1 MMDEAGTG
9 VPMSGQL
16 QVNRG
21 VERAGRAAI
30 ATQGVLYVVV
40 GLLAA
45 KVAGGDRDADP
56 SQRGAL
62 RTVAQQPYG
71 KVLLVV
77 LAVGLAAYAGW
88 RAVLAVRGDLGTSL
102 RTKRS
107 VNEELRLRLPVTIEL
122 AVLAALLG
130 TIPAL
135 LVGVL
140 AAVKR
145 NSRLDY
151 AATILTLVGISV
163 PNFLLAT
170 ILVLVFSVWL
180 RWFPPIGY
188 VEIERDL
195 FGNLRTMFLPALSL
209 SLPLAAVLMR
219 NTRSAVLEVLE
230 QDHVRVARAKGLTE
244 GRVLNR
250 HVILN
255 AALPILTVAGI
266 QIAAL
271 LGGTVIIETI
281 FSLPGV
287 GRYVYEAIS
296 NRDYPVV
303 QGVTLVIAALFVVV
317 SMTVDILYA
326 VLDPRLREA
335 S

>member
-1 MMDEAGTG
+1 MLQYILRRLALLIPVLLG
-9 VPMSGQL
+9 VSLVVFTLIRLIPGD
-16 QVNRG
+16 
-21 VERAGRAAI
+21 
-30 ATQGVLYVVV
+30 AT
-40 GLLAA
+40 LLAIG
-45 KVAGGDRDADP
+45 VDTRITP
-56 SQRGAL
+56 EQRELVRKAYGLDQPPPVQYL
-62 RTVAQQPYG
+62 RW
-71 KVLLVV
+71 LEHVV
-77 LAVGLAAYAGW
+77 Q
-88 RAVLAVRGDLGTSL
+88 GDLGTSL

-122 AVLAALLG
+122 AALAALLG

-135 LVGVL
+135 AVGVL

-170 ILVLVFSVWL
+170 VLILVFSVWL

-195 FGNLRTMFLPALSL
+195 VGNLRTMFLPALSL

-219 NTRSAVLEVLE
+219 NTRSAVLEVLS
-230 QDHVRVARAKGLTE
+230 QDHVRVARAKGLME
-244 GRVLNR
+244 RRVLSR

-317 SMTVDILYA
+317 SVVVDILYA